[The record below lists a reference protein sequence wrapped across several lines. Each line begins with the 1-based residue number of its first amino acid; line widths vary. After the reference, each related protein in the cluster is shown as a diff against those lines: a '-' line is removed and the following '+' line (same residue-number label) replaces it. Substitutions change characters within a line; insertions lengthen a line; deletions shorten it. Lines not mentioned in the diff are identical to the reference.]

1 MKKLLTTLGILI
13 RLLSVAQ
20 EDTMKYIKYPT
31 SQVQYGGIWAKT
43 YLRIP
48 DTARVNAK
56 PGAIGINTLGT
67 KLYLWDGTSW
77 NQISGSSSGTNW
89 ALGGNTSTAGVNSQL
104 GTLSNTSLRLMTNS
118 IQRAIIDS
126 NGNVGIGILNPK
138 YPLTVQSSGTVP
150 ASSWISSGTPLF
162 VGYGENAAGSA
173 DFNLVA
179 AMASDLSGSRGVF
192 GMKRSRGTL
201 ATPTAVNNNDQLGSL
216 LVSGFD
222 GTNFQGS
229 AAVNFYADGTPSS
242 GSVPAR
248 ISFVTG
254 TNDGNRTERLKVGSS
269 GTVEVVT
276 GLKLPYGTLGNG
288 KVLTSDASGNATW
301 QTPADA
307 TDSLIYSTKAYRQKG
322 IDSVVGLIPSLT
334 NYLQK
339 SDSTIYSTKA
349 NATKQRDS
357 VVALLSSVAATRLIT
372 TVYNN
377 SGSTITKGSV
387 VYINGA
393 HSSNLPTIALAKA
406 NNEATSAYTYG
417 LVETDI
423 ANNSQGTVIQS
434 GVVTNLNLP
443 TSTYTDGQTL
453 YLSPT
458 VAGGY
463 TLTKPLAP
471 NHYVA
476 IGTITRAHPT
486 LGTIQIAIRNGF
498 QLDEMSDVSIAL
510 VPVDSTILQFSRVDS
525 LWHDVDPTT
534 AMGNRFVKR
543 IDSSSMLSPYIR
555 SAGYGLT
562 KSSQSLLADSL
573 LLSTRA
579 WRQKGLDSLARLELS
594 ISDTATMLSPY
605 LRKADTVTLS
615 NRINLKQNTI
625 SLTTTGSSGAA
636 TFSSS
641 TLNVPN
647 YTLSGLGGEPAITAG
662 TTAQYWRGDKTWQ
675 TLTTTQSGTYADMI
689 AVSSPT
695 AGQQFFVNDYIPGLY
710 VYSSFTSDWQYQSN
724 IQNVYVNQNFTT
736 QTSVSVFQNFRYTLV
751 TGTMGAGVT
760 GDANAKF
767 GAALVCSSATTTSGT
782 ILLQGN
788 STGYGVHSGSKKH
801 GWIVRLSE
809 ADVPTASEDFNVII
823 GTTNNANGVPLIG
836 FTAHR
841 SYSNNWTAISSTSFN
856 ASSGYDVGGSTTY
869 TNTGVAINS
878 GYNEFVVLVDEAIP
892 SVKYYINGTLVATHT
907 TNIPASGA
915 AALLS
920 GGIFRKIAGSTNR
933 SVRFDYLTA
942 YVYKK

>member
-1 MKKLLTTLGILI
+1 MKKLLTTLGLLI
-13 RLLSVAQ
+13 SLLSAAQ

-48 DTARVNAK
+48 DTSRVNAL
-56 PGAIGINTLGT
+56 PGAVGKNAAGTSLFLWNGTTWTAISGGTGNFVDLTTNQTIGGVKTFGDFPKILSNGFTQTIRASSVLT
-67 KLYLWDGTSW
+67 NNVNFDLPKIDGTAV
-77 NQISGSSSGTNW
+77 ISVN
-89 ALGGNTSTAGVNSQL
+89 GNTPN
-104 GTLSNTSLRLMTNS
+104 
-118 IQRAIIDS
+118 S
-126 NGNVGIGILNPK
+126 NGNVDID
-138 YPLTVQSSGTVP
+138 T
-150 ASSWISSGTPLF
+150 
-162 VGYGENAAGSA
+162 
-173 DFNLVA
+173 LV
-179 AMASDLSGSRGVF
+179 
-192 GMKRSRGTL
+192 
-201 ATPTAVNNNDQLGSL
+201 
-216 LVSGFD
+216 
-222 GTNFQGS
+222 
-229 AAVNFYADGTPSS
+229 
-242 GSVPAR
+242 
-248 ISFVTG
+248 
-254 TNDGNRTERLKVGSS
+254 
-269 GTVEVVT
+269 
-276 GLKLPYGTLGNG
+276 
-288 KVLTSDASGNATW
+288 
-301 QTPADA
+301 
-307 TDSLIYSTKAYRQKG
+307 YSTRRWRQKG
-322 IDSVVGLIPSLT
+322 IDSVVSLIPSTSSFLRI
-334 NYLQK
+334 Q
-339 SDSTIYSTKA
+339 DSTIYSTKA

-357 VVALLSSVAATRLIT
+357 VVGLLSSVSATRLT
-372 TVYNN
+372 TAVYNN

-393 HSSNLPTIALAKA
+393 HSSNLPTVALAKA
-406 NNEATSAYTYG
+406 NNETTSAYTYG
-417 LVETDI
+417 LVESDI
-423 ANNSQGTVIQS
+423 LNNSQGTVIQS
-434 GVVTNLNLP
+434 GVITNLNLP

-486 LGTIQIAIRNGF
+486 FGTIQIAIRNGF
-498 QLDEMSDVSIAL
+498 QLDEISDVSIAL
-510 VPVDSTILQFSRVDS
+510 VPIDSTILQFSRVDS

-543 IDSSSMLSPYIR
+543 TDTSSMLSPYIR

-605 LRKADTVTLS
+605 LRKADTTTLS
-615 NRINLKQNTI
+615 NRINLKQNTV

-647 YTLSGLGGEPAITAG
+647 YTLAGLGGEPAITAG
-662 TTAQYWRGDKTWQ
+662 TTSQYWRGDKTWQ

-695 AGQQFFVNDYIPGLY
+695 AGQQFFVTDYIPGLY

-736 QTSVSVFQNFRYTLV
+736 QTSASVFQHFRATLV
-751 TGTMGAGVT
+751 TSTMGAAVT

-767 GAALVCSSATTTSGT
+767 GSALVCSSATTTSGT

-788 STGYGVHSGSKKH
+788 STGFGVHSGSKKH

-809 ADVPTASEDFNVII
+809 ADVPTASEDFSVLI
-823 GTTNNANGVPLIG
+823 GTTNNANSVPFIG
-836 FTAHR
+836 FSAHR

-856 ASSGYDVGGSTTY
+856 ASAAYDVGASTTY

-878 GYNEFVVLVDEAIP
+878 GYNELTVLVDEAAP
-892 SVKYYINGTLVATHT
+892 SVKFYINGTLVATHT

-915 AALLS
+915 AGLLS
-920 GGIFRKIAGSTNR
+920 GAIFKKLAGSTNR